1 MSNYKIGM
9 NLRVTEDSDQGGRRY
24 MEDHHSLRFVKNDE
38 GGFEFAYFGI
48 FDGHGGAEASRYARD
63 HLLNEI
69 TKYDKFW
76 SEKDDDILFAVKEG
90 FLDTHYGMW
99 KEVDKWPKTASGL
112 PSTSGTTASIGIIKN
127 SKLYIG
133 HVGDSAIVLGYDD
146 SRSDK
151 YIRPRSEMLTMDHKP
166 SDPEEKRRIEE
177 SGGQVVAKAGVQR
190 VVWNRPRT
198 NHKGPIRRS
207 TLIDKIPFLAVAR
220 SLGDLWSYN
229 YLNEQF
235 VVSPEPDVSV
245 HELKPG
251 RDRCLIIGSDGLWNM
266 VTSEEAVS
274 LVVDLEYQF
283 EYKIIHD
290 MSVPVSYWI
299 NPAQRLVQRA
309 LQKWKA
315 RNLKADNTSCMVV
328 LIDPPGPRKLSI
340 LKKKREE
347 YFLSNKAKINQEPS
361 SKEATRQPSPIKE
374 QKVPIMSSLS
384 PTKMVV
390 SSKGIP
396 SKSGTPMVLSDIG
409 LGSNAT
415 TKGPAKSDHT
425 KNSQLGCQLSLKGST
440 GDLDDSIQA
449 VVVLQK
455 MATTPLPLEDLV
467 KHGKAQQ
474 HSMHGH
480 TSPLKSS
487 TSENRQI
494 RVSSSTDPNSQK
506 DSDSPTCTSSLKL
519 LVSRTGNQIQK
530 LGEMGTTA
538 KPNLV
543 QLHHNHPAEEKTNV
557 TSVQTSNQKCL
568 QPRKFS
574 VDSLKSSSKFSSI
587 QNLLKNSDI
596 PKSVESLAVSKKRQ
610 KSIERKNINNSCLC
624 ELKGL
629 TKQNV
634 GNSLSSRISLRL
646 RRMRQKSRKSSSY
659 QLENKAFMLTKV
671 GVKRKLESA
680 DAPILKKIKHS

>member
-190 VVWNRPRT
+190 VVWNRPRI

-207 TLIDKIPFLAVAR
+207 THIDKIPFLAVAR

-266 VTSEEAVS
+266 VTPEEAVS

-347 YFLSNKAKINQEPS
+347 YFSSHKAKISQEPS
-361 SKEATRQPSPIKE
+361 SREAPQQLSHIKE
-374 QKVPIMSSLS
+374 QKVQNSVSLS
-384 PTKMVV
+384 PTKCVPSI
-390 SSKGIP
+390 SS
-396 SKSGTPMVLSDIG
+396 TPMVLSDLG
-409 LGSNAT
+409 LGSNVT
-415 TKGPAKSDHT
+415 IKSPAKSDHT
-425 KNSQLGCQLSLKGST
+425 KNSQLGGHLSLKGSI

-449 VVVLQK
+449 VIVQQK
-455 MATTPLPLEDLV
+455 NAITPVPLEEFV
-467 KHGKAQQ
+467 KHAKAAE

-480 TSPLKSS
+480 TSPLKCS

-494 RVSSSTDPNSQK
+494 IIPSPTDPSSQK
-506 DSDSPTCTSSLKL
+506 HSRLKL
-519 LVSRTGNQIQK
+519 LVSRTSSQIQK
-530 LGEMGTTA
+530 LGETGTTA
-538 KPNLV
+538 KSSLV
-543 QLHHNHPAEEKTNV
+543 QLHHNHPAATRTNV
-557 TSVQTSNQKCL
+557 TSVHTAEQKCL
-568 QPRKFS
+568 QPQKFS
-574 VDSLKSSSKFSSI
+574 VDSLRSSSNFSSI

-596 PKSVESLAVSKKRQ
+596 PRNVKRLTVSKKHQ
-610 KSIERKNINNSCLC
+610 KSLERKNLNNSCLS
-624 ELKGL
+624 EFKGL
-629 TKQNV
+629 TKQTV
-634 GNSLSSRISLRL
+634 TNSLSSRISLRL
-646 RRMRQKSRKSSSY
+646 RRMRQKSRRPGSY
-659 QLENKAFMLTKV
+659 QLENKAFMPTKV
-671 GVKRKLESA
+671 GVKRKLESI
-680 DAPILKKIKHS
+680 DAAVLKKIKHS